1 MTEHE
6 KDQQN
11 SDLLGRRSFMLGA
24 SVAAAGLSVSAGETA
39 NAQSAGPPITPKPP
53 GLPWKIAFEEHYLTL
68 SFNDDVPESVK
79 PSEVPVV
86 HRKLLDVGEGRLAL
100 MDRARIQ
107 YAILS
112 LNSPGIQAEANRE
125 QAIRQAKL
133 ANDELKAITSK
144 YPQRLGGFA
153 ALPMQE
159 PKAAA
164 DELERCVRQLGFHG
178 ALVNS
183 FSNIEGDQT
192 VSYLD
197 EPQFLPFWER
207 VHDLDV
213 PLYLHPRNPP
223 RSQQLMFRD
232 HPELLA
238 ATWAFLV
245 ETSTHALRLITSG
258 LFDRY
263 PRLQICLGHLG
274 EALPFYAW
282 RLSTV
287 YKQKA
292 PNSTLK
298 RTVTDYLTSNFH
310 YTTSGFFNTPA
321 LVGAL
326 QQVGSD
332 RVLFSAD
339 HPWMDMTDAG
349 DWFDGAELNEP
360 DRLKIGRSNA
370 VKLFKLTL

>member
-6 KDQQN
+6 RDEHHT
-11 SDLLGRRSFMLGA
+11 DLLGRRSFMLGA
-24 SVAAAGLSVSAGETA
+24 SATAAAFGAVGVA
-39 NAQSAGPPITPKPP
+39 NAQSTGPQARPKPP
-53 GLPWKIAFEEHYLTL
+53 NLPWKIAFEEHYLTP
-68 SFNDDVPESVK
+68 SFNDDMPEGLK
-79 PSEVPVV
+79 PSDVPVV
-86 HRKLLDVGEGRLAL
+86 HKKLLDVGEGRIAL
-100 MDRARIQ
+100 MDRAKIQ

-112 LNSPGIQAEANRE
+112 LNSPGIQAEANRD

-133 ANDELKAITSK
+133 ANDELKAITAK

-153 ALPMQE
+153 ALPMQD

-164 DELERCVRQLGFHG
+164 DELERCIKQLGFHG

-183 FSNIEGDQT
+183 FSNIGDEQT

-197 EPQFLPFWER
+197 EPQFFPFWER
-207 VHDLDV
+207 VQDLDV

-223 RSQQLMFRD
+223 LSQQLMFRN

-258 LFDRY
+258 LFDRF

-282 RLSTV
+282 RVSTV
-287 YKQKA
+287 YKQKV
-292 PNSTLK
+292 PNSTLNK
-298 RTVTDYLTSNFH
+298 TISDYLSSNFH

-321 LVGAL
+321 LVSAM

-332 RVLFSAD
+332 RVLFSSD
-339 HPWMDMTDAG
+339 HPWMDMTDGG
-349 DWFDGAELNEP
+349 DWFDKAELNEP

-370 VKLFKLTL
+370 VKLFKLNL